1 MYLFQ
6 GSKLVEEELE
16 PLLAEADIKISIRK
30 WEGDY
35 ISLVGSPEQAAS
47 TAAPLPAA
55 INVRNLR
62 RDRPLCLA

>member
-6 GSKLVEEELE
+6 CSKLVEEELE
-16 PLLAEADIKISIRK
+16 PLLAEADIKTSIRK

-47 TAAPLPAA
+47 TAALPPAA
-55 INVRNLR
+55 INVRSLR
-62 RDRPLCLA
+62 RDRPLYLV

>member
-6 GSKLVEEELE
+6 GSKLVGEELE
-16 PLLAEADIKISIRK
+16 SLLAEADIKTSIRK

-62 RDRPLCLA
+62 RDRPLYLA

>member
-6 GSKLVEEELE
+6 DSKLVEEELE
-16 PLLAEADIKISIRK
+16 LLLAEADIKTSIRK

>member
-6 GSKLVEEELE
+6 GIKLVGEELE
-16 PLLAEADIKISIRK
+16 PLLAEAYIKTSIRK

-62 RDRPLCLA
+62 WDRPLCLA

>member
-6 GSKLVEEELE
+6 GIKLVGEELE
-16 PLLAEADIKISIRK
+16 PLLAEAYIKIRIRK

-47 TAAPLPAA
+47 TVAPPPAA
-55 INVRNLR
+55 INVRNLG
-62 RDRPLCLA
+62 RDRPLYLA

>member
-6 GSKLVEEELE
+6 GIKLVGEELE
-16 PLLAEADIKISIRK
+16 PLLKEAYIKTSIRK

-35 ISLVGSPEQAAS
+35 ISLAGSPEQAAS
-47 TAAPLPAA
+47 TAAPPPAA

-62 RDRPLCLA
+62 RDRPLYLA

>member
-1 MYLFQ
+1 VYLFQ
-6 GSKLVEEELE
+6 CSKLVEEELE
-16 PLLAEADIKISIRK
+16 PLLAEADIKTSIRK
-30 WEGDY
+30 CEGDY